1 MKDFTLFVLVVSVLA
16 AIFAF
21 CLFAVDEYIP
31 AVIVTCCYLA
41 LSIVGIA
48 SAVTNWKD
56 KNK

>member
-1 MKDFTLFVLVVSVLA
+1 MKDFTLCALVVSVLA

-21 CLFAVDEYIP
+21 CLFATNEYII
-31 AVIVTCCYLA
+31 AVIATCCYLA

-56 KNK
+56 KK

>member
-1 MKDFTLFVLVVSVLA
+1 MKDFTLFALVLSVLA

-31 AVIVTCCYLA
+31 AVIETCCYLT
-41 LSIVGIA
+41 LSIFGIA

-56 KNK
+56 KK